1 MGVYVGCVPKSE
13 NQIGVKF
20 DDPPTDKTG
29 IATMS
34 TIPSV
39 LIRTCMLNIQKELR
53 QLEHWLNT
61 LPSESVPST
70 TVSTNPD
77 MVSTL
82 EKLSMQYDVQQH
94 ALNHIVD
101 RLDMLEEM
109 REIQV
114 NDEEKTDPWLDSSS
128 TYLENTIVDP
138 LEPIYLVRKEAELFQ
153 PVLTPSV
160 VALSSILHT
169 VVKQAPKEEPH
180 EQPQEEPQE
189 EPQEKPQDKK
199 EKPHE
204 KPQEKK
210 EEPQEKPQDKKEK
223 AQEKPQEEPQEE
235 QEQEEEDGIE
245 LAEVTYK
252 GTSYYKD
259 PEGFIYGIDEEG
271 QPTEQPIGVWKEKS
285 SSVAFYRT

>member
-1 MGVYVGCVPKSE
+1 MGVYVGCVPESE

-20 DDPPTDKTG
+20 DDPPTYKTG

-61 LPSESVPST
+61 LPESAPSM

-77 MVSTL
+77 MVSTM
-82 EKLSMQYDVQQH
+82 EKLSRQYDVQQH

-114 NDEEKTDPWLDSSS
+114 NQDEEKTDPWLDSSS

-138 LEPIYLVRKEAELFQ
+138 LEQIYLVRKEAELFQ
-153 PVLTPSV
+153 PILTPSA
-160 VALSSILHT
+160 VALSSILRNDT
-169 VVKQAPKEEPH
+169 IVKQAPKEEP
-180 EQPQEEPQE
+180 
-189 EPQEKPQDKK
+189 QEKPQ
-199 EKPHE
+199 EKQE
-204 KPQEKK
+204 EPQEKK
-210 EEPQEKPQDKKEK
+210 EEPQEKTQEKTQEKKE
-223 AQEKPQEEPQEE
+223 EEPQEEPQEKAQE
-235 QEQEEEDGIE
+235 EQEEQEKQEEQEEQEDGIE

-252 GTSYYKD
+252 GKSYYKD

-285 SSVAFYRT
+285 SSVVLYRT

>member
-1 MGVYVGCVPKSE
+1 MTRRPIIWVSR
-13 NQIGVKF
+13 
-20 DDPPTDKTG
+20 
-29 IATMS
+29 TMS

-61 LPSESVPST
+61 LPSESAPST
-70 TVSTNPD
+70 TPVSANPD

-82 EKLSMQYDVQQH
+82 EKLSKQYEVQQH

-114 NDEEKTDPWLDSSS
+114 RQDEEKTDPWLDSSS

-138 LEPIYLVRKEAELFQ
+138 LESIYLVRKEFQ
-153 PVLTPSV
+153 SVLAPS
-160 VALSSILHT
+160 APLPSET
-169 VVKQAPKEEPH
+169 VKHETKEQPPQKLQEQPLQEQPLREKSQEKPQEKPQEKTQEKPQKEELQ
-180 EQPQEEPQE
+180 EQPKEEPQE
-189 EPQEKPQDKK
+189 EPQE
-199 EKPHE
+199 
-204 KPQEKK
+204 
-210 EEPQEKPQDKKEK
+210 EE
-223 AQEKPQEEPQEE
+223 EEPQEE
-235 QEQEEEDGIE
+235 KEPQEEEDGVE
-245 LAEVTYK
+245 LAEVTFK
-252 GTSYYKD
+252 GKSYYKD
-259 PEGFIYGIDEEG
+259 PEGFIYGIDDEG

>member
-1 MGVYVGCVPKSE
+1 
-13 NQIGVKF
+13 
-20 DDPPTDKTG
+20 
-29 IATMS
+29 
-34 TIPSV
+34 
-39 LIRTCMLNIQKELR
+39 MLNIQKELR

-61 LPSESVPST
+61 LPESAPST

-82 EKLSMQYDVQQH
+82 EKLSKQYDVQQH

-101 RLDMLEEM
+101 RLDILEEM

-114 NDEEKTDPWLDSSS
+114 NQDEEKTDPWLDSSS

-153 PVLTPSV
+153 PILTPSA

-169 VVKQAPKEEPH
+169 IVKQAPKEEPQ
-180 EQPQEEPQE
+180 EKKEEPQEKQEEPQE
-189 EPQEKPQDKK
+189 EPQEKPQEKK
-199 EKPHE
+199 EE
-204 KPQEKK
+204 ELQEKK
-210 EEPQEKPQDKKEK
+210 EEPQEQ
-223 AQEKPQEEPQEE
+223 PQEE
-235 QEQEEEDGIE
+235 QEEDGIE

-252 GTSYYKD
+252 GKSYYKD

>member
-1 MGVYVGCVPKSE
+1 MGVYVGCVPESE

-20 DDPPTDKTG
+20 DDPPTYKTG

-61 LPSESVPST
+61 LPESAPST

-77 MVSTL
+77 MISTM
-82 EKLSMQYDVQQH
+82 EKLSRQYDVQQH

-101 RLDMLEEM
+101 RLDMLEM

-114 NDEEKTDPWLDSSS
+114 NQDEEKTDPWLDSSS

-138 LEPIYLVRKEAELFQ
+138 LEQIYLVRKEAELFQ
-153 PVLTPSV
+153 PILTPSA
-160 VALSSILHT
+160 VALSSILRNDT
-169 VVKQAPKEEPH
+169 IVKQVP
-180 EQPQEEPQE
+180 
-189 EPQEKPQDKK
+189 
-199 EKPHE
+199 
-204 KPQEKK
+204 K
-210 EEPQEKPQDKKEK
+210 EEPQEKQEKTQEKKEE
-223 AQEKPQEEPQEE
+223 AQEE
-235 QEQEEEDGIE
+235 QEKTQEKKEEQEEQEEQEDGIE

-252 GTSYYKD
+252 GKSYYKD

-285 SSVAFYRT
+285 SSVVLYRT